1 MTTAVREFEGK
12 TLPRAG
18 VWHIDPA
25 HSRVGFAVRHLGL
38 SKVRGEFK
46 DFNAEIV
53 VGERP
58 EDSRVSAEVDASS
71 IDTREE
77 QRDGHLRSAD
87 FLDVENYPTM
97 TFESTQVRH
106 SGGDDWEIDG
116 NLTIRGTTRP
126 ITLNVTFEGAAP
138 DPTQGGAEKAVISG
152 STRVNREDFGLTW
165 NMALE
170 TGGWLVG
177 KDVDVDIEV
186 EALRSE

>member
-1 MTTAVREFEGK
+1 MTTAVREIEGK

-18 VWHIDPA
+18 VWHLDPA
-25 HSRVGFAVRHLGL
+25 HSRVGFSVRHLGL

-46 DFNAEIV
+46 DFTAEIV

-58 EDSRVSAEVDASS
+58 GGSRVSAEIQAAS

-87 FLDVENYPTM
+87 FLDVESYPVL
-97 TFESTQVRH
+97 TFESTEVRH
-106 SGGDDWEIDG
+106 VQSDDWEIDG
-116 NLTIRGTTRP
+116 DLTIRGTTRP
-126 ITLNVTFEGAAP
+126 ITLEVTFEGAAP
-138 DPTQGGAEKAVISG
+138 DPTQGGAEKAVLSG
-152 STRVNREDFGLTW
+152 KTRVNREDFGLTW

-177 KDVDVDIEV
+177 KDIDVDIEI